1 MTLTLSPILRRVV
14 STLQNSRWGKS
25 RHADEVLNNGTPQ
38 EPQEE
43 RCCNVSPQDLQWP
56 STRSN
61 ACCKVGMTK
70 QDLRRVLG
78 SSAFMSFWV
87 FFVLSEFTSFMPSC
101 GCSQQ
106 GPTVQVLQEVT
117 TLICNFSW

>member
-25 RHADEVLNNGTPQ
+25 RHVDEVPNNGSPQ
-38 EPQEE
+38 EHKEE
-43 RCCNVSPQDLQWP
+43 RGCNVSPQDLQGP

-87 FFVLSEFTSFMPSC
+87 VLCVAGVHLIHAQLWLF
-101 GCSQQ
+101 
-106 GPTVQVLQEVT
+106 PTRAISPGLT
-117 TLICNFSW
+117 GGYYP